1 MIAMNSGNLRAEC
14 FDIIPSRKKKRTV
27 GDILATQAELQRK
40 HRQMVSE
47 LHPAEPVPY
56 VDGGG
61 RQYRYKVPSAPKGSL
76 LAPALPEV
84 VRVLCD
90 SGVTLPSWRR
100 YAREAHPENSHV
112 VLVEDLATSLYKPV
126 ALLARLH
133 GLRLADK
140 AWVRSKM
147 NDGACICFAPALEMH
162 LYVFLADSFS
172 EKHPEHADILMARGS
187 LKRLVV
193 RKGLPPPNPKHPR
206 LTFLVTAGS
215 AAGSSST
222 SAIAEL
228 NLESLLEKLTS
239 LMQERSV
246 A

>member
-140 AWVRSKM
+140 AWVRSK
-147 NDGACICFAPALEMH
+147 I

-172 EKHPEHADILMARGS
+172 EKHPEHADILMAHGS

-239 LMQERSV
+239 LMQEHSV